1 MSLDA
6 DTIVVGAGI
15 IGAACAHAL
24 AASGQQVLVLDDLR
38 GGATAAGMGHLVVM
52 DDNAAELALSS
63 LSLRLWQQWSAQL
76 GKECAWH
83 PCGTLWLAASAEEM
97 LAAEE
102 KQARL
107 QAQNVACTL
116 VNAARLQSME
126 PALRSGLHGAL
137 HVEHD
142 AVVYAPNVAQ
152 WLLKGPTALAR
163 LKLRHAEV
171 VAIEEPHVRLA
182 DGSVLR
188 AQAVVLANGLH
199 ATGLCTDLPIRAK
212 KGQLLITD
220 RYPGTVHHQ
229 LVELGYVTS
238 AHHATGPTVAFNV
251 QPRPT
256 GQLLIGSS
264 REFDDTS
271 RSLNFPMLEQMLRRA
286 VDYLPG
292 LRDCNA
298 IRCWTGVRAATPDG
312 LPILGAPPP
321 PPGRWVAR
329 GHSGLGVKT
338 PPPPAQILAAQM
350 TGTACP
356 IDPAPYRAQRFT
368 QASAHHAR

>member
-152 WLLKGPTALAR
+152 WLLTGPTALAR

-312 LPILGAPPP
+312 LPILGPHPTR
-321 PPGRWVAR
+321 PGLWLAV
-329 GHSGLGVKT
+329 GHEGLGVT
-338 PPPPAQILAAQM
+338 TAPASAQILAAQM